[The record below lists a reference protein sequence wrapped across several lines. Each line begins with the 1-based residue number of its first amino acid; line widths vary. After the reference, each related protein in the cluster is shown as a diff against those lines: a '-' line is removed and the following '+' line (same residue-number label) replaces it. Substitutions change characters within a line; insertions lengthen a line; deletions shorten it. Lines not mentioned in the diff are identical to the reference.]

1 MIIVLYALIP
11 LILVSVYRVF
21 KGPTIWDRLLSLNMV
36 SSKVILAIVLLGSV
50 RFSRTIIDV
59 AIIYTL
65 LSFVGITFIASFM
78 QKRNS

>member
-1 MIIVLYALIP
+1 MNIVLYLLIP
-11 LILVSVYRVF
+11 LILVSVIRVF
-21 KGPTIWDRLLSLNMV
+21 KGPTIWDRLLGLNMV
-36 SSKVILAIVLLGSV
+36 SSKVILAVVVFGSY
-50 RFSRTIIDV
+50 RSSRTMIDV